1 MSAMKKAL
9 FPILLPSLLLAGC
22 QTGGSSYSYSE
33 KEDPSLVYFSTLKQ
47 AIKNELSKEN
57 LGFSSSD
64 FGGEA
69 LFISQGKLLKKETAV
84 TLKAKEA
91 KLQINHMNGTLEE
104 LDGLYEVN
112 NLNFFM
118 NGNRMMNH
126 SASVGAYVD
135 DSIFYYD
142 VSGAVDFV
150 QESGESFKAI
160 FQEVLGEENIPDVDW
175 SFLDDWGLDLPE
187 KGKVVGDSGSQLGAM
202 IALSPFLLKMASP
215 NLIDSLKDDYDSNRG
230 AYSLSHRNGTYSME
244 ISPNQEAELETMI
257 TIAIDAYL
265 SQQGGSLEID
275 GVSYS
280 QKEVDDFLKQ
290 AFSWVDVDEFWL
302 RLAYQENG
310 FSSFSFNF
318 TLGFD
323 ENLLKNETLGLVTH
337 LHSLKIAGSF
347 EALKEADSGISFP
360 SFSDFKEVQFT
371 LPEGILPNTEGSEN

>member
-1 MSAMKKAL
+1 M
-9 FPILLPSLLLAGC
+9 
-22 QTGGSSYSYSE
+22 
-33 KEDPSLVYFSTLKQ
+33 VYFSTLKQ

-160 FQEVLGEENIPDVDW
+160 FQEILGEENIPDVDW

-202 IALSPFLLKMASP
+202 IALSPFLLKVASP

-290 AFSWVDVDEFWL
+290 AFSWVDVDEF
-302 RLAYQENG
+302 
-310 FSSFSFNF
+310 
-318 TLGFD
+318 
-323 ENLLKNETLGLVTH
+323 
-337 LHSLKIAGSF
+337 
-347 EALKEADSGISFP
+347 
-360 SFSDFKEVQFT
+360 
-371 LPEGILPNTEGSEN
+371 